1 MAMDLCHLRFVV
13 ICGCWAFLG
22 WLLIS
27 MTTADSFRLLMIS
40 THLPDD
46 LTITIRSS
54 SNLIPLDSILP
65 LMVLLTSLL
74 RHRRLSMMVLLKLLV
89 YRLSRCFFRRE
100 MLHRPNIPLLKCAI

>member
-1 MAMDLCHLRFVV
+1 MLMNLCRLRLMV
-13 ICGCWAFLG
+13 ICDCRTFLG
-22 WLLIS
+22 WLLMSI
-27 MTTADSFRLLMIS
+27 TTTDYYQLLVIS